1 MALSALE
8 PFLVWSPRPRVSVLY
23 LESSRER
30 KRFARSGADNSHQ
43 KIRKNRENEG
53 RKRARKRVQKATISG
68 SVRMFYGACLV
79 NWRYIPASATAQ
91 TGQTVPR
98 SARDRFGIKI
108 GDRVLAD
115 ISPREPKRIFRIR
128 LRQGKMSVKKGSKM
142 VKNGDFFLFTNILKR
157 TIAHVSLQTTMC
169 GS

>member
-8 PFLVWSPRPRVSVLY
+8 PLLVWSPRPRVPVLY

-30 KRFARSGADNSHQ
+30 KPCGRSRARNLRK

-68 SVRMFYGACLV
+68 SVRMFCGACLV

-91 TGQTVPR
+91 TGQAVAR
-98 SARDRFGIKI
+98 SARDCFGIKI

-128 LRQGKMSVKKGSKM
+128 PRQGKMSVKMGSKM
-142 VKNGDFFLFTNILKR
+142 VKNGDFFLFTNILQR

>member
-68 SVRMFYGACLV
+68 SVRMFCGACLV
-79 NWRYIPASATAQ
+79 NWRYILGSATAQ
-91 TGQTVPR
+91 TGQAVPR

-128 LRQGKMSVKKGSKM
+128 PRQGKMSVKMGSKM